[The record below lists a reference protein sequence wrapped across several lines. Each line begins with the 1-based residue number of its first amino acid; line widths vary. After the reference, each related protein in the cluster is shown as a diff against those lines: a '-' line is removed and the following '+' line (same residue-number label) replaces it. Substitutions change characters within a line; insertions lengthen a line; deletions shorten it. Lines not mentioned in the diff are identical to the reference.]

1 MMRLVAPLLRGH
13 RLRAGQS
20 TIEFA
25 VAATVFPILM
35 FGLMELATAVYT
47 YSTVNEAAQEAVRY
61 AVVNGPNSRSPAT
74 TAQVQAVA
82 QSFAPSLNLTT
93 SVSYPTDS
101 YISTDQDAK
110 VVVTCTYPLNIPLM
124 KAKTLSFSASYQMLI
139 PAQSS
144 GS

>member
-1 MMRLVAPLLRGH
+1 MRLPAALLYRN
-13 RLRAGQS
+13 RRRAGQS

-61 AVVNGPNSRSPAT
+61 AVVNGPNSPSPAT

-82 QSFAPSLNLTT
+82 QSYAPGLSLTT
-93 SVSYPTDS
+93 AVSYPTDS

-110 VVVTCTYPLNIPLM
+110 VVVTCTYPLNIPLL
-124 KAKTLSFSASYQMLI
+124 KSKTLTFSASYQMLI
-139 PAQSS
+139 PPQAS